1 MEIIITIR
9 KLSKILYFDAY
20 LINCTQN
27 QKSNKHIM
35 ANHSSSQRLPDWLML
50 VIFLAIISVLFFFGD
65 TFIFVVGL
73 FIMIGIFA
81 NGYNNNPANH
91 EHH

>member
-1 MEIIITIR
+1 
-9 KLSKILYFDAY
+9 
-20 LINCTQN
+20 
-27 QKSNKHIM
+27 M

-50 VIFLAIISVLFFFGD
+50 VIFLGIMAVLFFLGD

-81 NGYNNNPANH
+81 GGYNSNPANH

>member
-1 MEIIITIR
+1 
-9 KLSKILYFDAY
+9 
-20 LINCTQN
+20 
-27 QKSNKHIM
+27 M
-35 ANHSSSQRLPDWLML
+35 ANHSSSQRLPDWLMV
-50 VIFLAIISVLFFFGD
+50 VIFLAIMTVLFFLGD

-73 FIMIGIFA
+73 FVMIGIFA